1 MTTTLPLGSRFR
13 LGANYWSRAGG
24 PRMWEAGRFDEAVV
38 AAELATARALG
49 LDCLRAFAF
58 APTFMPSPPAVDAG
72 AVARYGRL
80 LALARDAGLEVLA
93 TPLVGHMSGEN
104 WDFPGQAG
112 RSIWRDPEVLA
123 WQEAL
128 VAAVAAVGPAAG
140 PVAGIV
146 LSNEAPLWG
155 GPATAAELSAWA
167 ARLVRAARAAAP
179 SLPIGAGDGCMG
191 GFPSSAFAPH
201 VDWIGPHV
209 YGGDVDPARA
219 ALRIDLAIAR
229 ERWRGRPVLLEE
241 YGASTTQAGAAEQ
254 AAYVRETTLAAL
266 GLGAIGAV
274 IWCLTDFDAAT
285 IGDEPPYSHH
295 AFELGFGLLDATGR
309 PKPAGE
315 ELAAL
320 RRLVD
325 GIDLAAARPP
335 AAQVAIVRSS
345 FLDEGVPFS
354 WDDRGAL
361 ARVLGQAYT
370 LAVQAGLDPV
380 VVDEEA
386 DLSSYRLIL
395 VPATQKLRTPTWRR
409 LAEAARA
416 GATVYWS
423 WSSGEYPFHQ
433 GAWCPNFEELTGCV
447 HHLRYGCFELP
458 GERVRLRGEVAL
470 DLPTRLQAA
479 RSLEALSRLPIT
491 ARPGAPVTELCVDD
505 GGRPALIAHALGAGQ
520 VIFSPYPLERYLAD
534 LPDGSAR
541 DAHRLYRLLGD
552 EAGVEP
558 EYATRHPDVTARVL
572 RGAAEDVVVVQH
584 RGWRAEVDD
593 AVEIPRDATLI
604 YDRGNPRGG
613 AFGPKGARV
622 YLVKR

>member
-1 MTTTLPLGSRFR
+1 
-13 LGANYWSRAGG
+13 
-24 PRMWEAGRFDEAVV
+24 MWEAARFDEATV
-38 AAELATARALG
+38 AAEFAAARAMG
-49 LDCLRAFAF
+49 LDCLRTFAF
-58 APTFMPSPPAVDAG
+58 APTFMPSPPAVDKDAL
-72 AVARYGRL
+72 ARYARM
-80 LALARDAGLEVLA
+80 LALAADAGLEVLS

-123 WQEAL
+123 WEEAL
-128 VAAVAAVGPAAG
+128 VTELAALPALG
-140 PVAGIV
+140 VV
-146 LSNEAPLWG
+146 LSNEGPLWG
-155 GPATAAELSAWA
+155 GSATPAELSAWA
-167 ARLVRAARAAAP
+167 ERMARAARAAGAKAV
-179 SLPIGAGDGCMG
+179 GAGDGCMG
-191 GFPSSAFAPH
+191 GFPSSAFFPH

-219 ALRIDLAIAR
+219 AVRIDFAIAR
-229 ERWRGRPVLLEE
+229 ETWRGKPVLLEE
-241 YGASTTQAGAAEQ
+241 YGASVNQAGAAEH
-254 AAYVRETTLAAL
+254 AAYVRESTLSAL
-266 GLGAIGAV
+266 GLGAVGAV

-285 IGDEPPYSHH
+285 LGSEPPYSHH

-309 PKPAGE
+309 PKPAAE
-315 ELAAL
+315 ELVAL

-325 GIDLAAARPP
+325 GIDLAAMRPP
-335 AAQVAIVRSS
+335 TPRVAIVRSS

-361 ARVLGQAYT
+361 GRVLHQAYT

-386 DLSSYRLIL
+386 DLTPYRLIL
-395 VPATQKLRTPTWRR
+395 CPATQKLWTPTWRR

-423 WSSGEYPFHQ
+423 WSSGEYSFHQ
-433 GAWCPNFEELTGCV
+433 GAWCANFEELTGCV

-470 DLPTRLQAA
+470 DIPTRLQAA
-479 RSLEALSRLPIT
+479 RSLEALARLPIA
-491 ARPGAPVTELCVDD
+491 ARPGAPVTELAVDD
-505 GGRPALIAHALGAGQ
+505 GGRPALVAHALGAGQ
-520 VIFSPYPLERYLAD
+520 VVFSPYPLERYLAD

-541 DAHRLYRLLGD
+541 DAHRLYRLLAD

-558 EYATRHPDVTARVL
+558 EYPTRHPDVTARVL
-572 RGAAEDVVVVQH
+572 RGDGEDVVIVQH

-593 AVEIPRDATLI
+593 AVEIPRDAALV

-622 YLVKR
+622 YRVKR